1 MPTRVDMPKLGQTVE
16 EASIVRWIKQEGDQ
30 VKTADILCEVQTD
43 KATLEVESWS
53 SGTLLKI
60 IVAADKVVPVGE
72 LIGVIGEP
80 GEQIPPQWLEG
91 TAHATATESAPT
103 EAAHQAAVA
112 TDVQTASAPA
122 GRMFASPRAKATAVR
137 QLVPLTALR
146 GTGPNG
152 RIIERDV
159 LAHAEKAEAIKTT
172 PLARKLAFE
181 RGVDLLTLAA
191 DGGKIDKAAV
201 LAAEPAST
209 EGPIGGEDVPLSKMR
224 QVVADR
230 MSQSRREIPC
240 FHCGIDVDMT
250 DAVALRESRRGPDGK
265 ATFAYGDLILK
276 AAAMSL
282 AKFGPVNSLFA
293 GDHIHKRSEINVGFA
308 VSLDEGLIVPV
319 IHNADRKTVADIA
332 AESVNLA
339 AKARSKQLGPDEY
352 AGGCLTVSNLGGYG
366 IKWFIPIVNPG
377 ESAILGVSAIA
388 EKVVAVDGM
397 IAIRKRMTLV
407 GSFDHRV
414 VDGAVGAAFL
424 AEVKRLL
431 EECESL
437 LKS

>member
-60 IVAADKVVPVGE
+60 VAAVDKVIPVGG
-72 LIGVIGEP
+72 LIAVIGEP
-80 GEQIPPQWLEG
+80 GEQIPPQWLG
-91 TAHATATESAPT
+91 DTAFAVVAESAPV
-103 EAAHQAAVA
+103 EAAPETVAAV
-112 TDVQTASAPA
+112 DVQTVSAPA

-159 LAHAEKAEAIKTT
+159 LAHAEKASAIKTT

-201 LAAEPAST
+201 LAAKPAST
-209 EGPIGGEDVPLSKMR
+209 DVPLGEDVPLSKMR
-224 QVVADR
+224 QVVAER

-265 ATFAYGDLILK
+265 AMFAYGDLILK
-276 AAAMSL
+276 AAALSL

-308 VSLDEGLIVPV
+308 VSLEEGLIVPV
-319 IHNADRKTVADIA
+319 IQNADRKTIADIA
-332 AESVNLA
+332 AESVGLA

-352 AGGCLTVSNLGGYG
+352 TGGCLTVSNLGGYG
-366 IKWFIPIVNPG
+366 IEWFIPIVNPG

-437 LKS
+437 FES